1 MSRTPL
7 LALFTARFPRLIA
20 VASLALVGLV
30 ATPSS
35 GGPPVSRFDALPQ
48 PGEKLSQAIDL
59 PHCGMK
65 VVEWR
70 STSALHAETTPTQ
83 QALQTL
89 DDTCRD
95 TFDRYTSFLRSK
107 KLPRLRDQPTT
118 LPAISLLP
126 GNVLLDGKS
135 LRALNDLPSRFE
147 AVAPGCC
154 YWGLYVDSLNH
165 LFLRNDP
172 LIKDPDGTLVPNPRF
187 VRTLTHE
194 ISHVLSS
201 RLGVWDVVGYD
212 RQRDE
217 DLAEDFVAYMGMHFP
232 AESSAEDLAFHRGRV
247 PYAPPGAQPASPS
260 LVAHAQDPVPAAP
273 AQAAAPSAS
282 ANTSPQKTL
291 QK

>member
-1 MSRTPL
+1 MSRSPL
-7 LALFTARFPRLIA
+7 LVDLFTSRFPRFIA

-48 PGEKLSQAIDL
+48 PAEKLPQAVWL

-70 STSALHAETTPTQ
+70 TTSVLRAETTPTE
-83 QALQTL
+83 QAYALL
-89 DDTCRD
+89 DDTCHD
-95 TFDRYTSFLRSK
+95 TFDRYTAFLRSK
-107 KLPRLRDQPTT
+107 KLPRLRDLPSTM
-118 LPAISLLP
+118 PAISLLP

-172 LIKDPDGTLVPNPRF
+172 LIKDHDGKLAPNPRF

-247 PYAPPGAQPASPS
+247 PYDPPGASPPPS
-260 LVAHAQDPVPAAP
+260 NVLARARSVP
-273 AQAAAPSAS
+273 QTVAPSAS
-282 ANTSPQKTL
+282 ANTSPQR
-291 QK
+291 

>member
-1 MSRTPL
+1 MSRIPIL
-7 LALFTARFPRLIA
+7 SLFTARFPRFIA

-48 PGEKLSQAIDL
+48 PSEKLSQAIWL

-70 STSALHAETTPTQ
+70 STAALRAETTPTA
-83 QALQTL
+83 QALALL
-89 DDTCRD
+89 DDTCRE
-95 TFDRYTSFLRSK
+95 TFDQYTAFLRSK
-107 KLPRLRDQPTT
+107 KLPRLRDQPMT
-118 LPAISLLP
+118 LPAVSLLP

-172 LIKDPDGTLVPNPRF
+172 LIKDPDGKLAPNPRF

-247 PYAPPGAQPASPS
+247 PYAPPGAQPAAPS
-260 LVAHAQDPVPAAP
+260 VVAKVQDAPPPV
-273 AQAAAPSAS
+273 AAPSAS
-282 ANTSPQKTL
+282 ANTSPQR
-291 QK
+291 

>member
-7 LALFTARFPRLIA
+7 VALFSSRFPRFIA
-20 VASLALVGLV
+20 VAALALVGVV

-35 GGPPVSRFDALPQ
+35 GGPPVSRLDALPQ
-48 PGEKLSQAIDL
+48 ATEKLAQPIWL

-65 VVEWR
+65 IVEGR
-70 STSALHAETTPTQ
+70 PTSALHAETTPTD
-83 QALQTL
+83 QAYALL

-95 TFDRYTSFLRSK
+95 TFDRYTAFLRSK
-107 KLPRLRDQPTT
+107 KLPRLRDQAVT

-126 GNVLLDGKS
+126 GNLLLDGKS

-172 LIKDPDGTLVPNPRF
+172 LIKDDGGKLVANPRF

-217 DLAEDFVAYMGMHFP
+217 DLAEDFVAFMGMRFP
-232 AESSAEDLAFHRGRV
+232 AESSADDLAFHRGRV
-247 PYAPPGAQPASPS
+247 PWSAPASTARTAANATSASGATTAPPPNLA
-260 LVAHAQDPVPAAP
+260 
-273 AQAAAPSAS
+273 
-282 ANTSPQKTL
+282 ANTSQ
-291 QK
+291 QR